1 MAKIQLTEAQLHDL
15 IAEAIETV
23 MSDEGLEE
31 GFFGNMVDKIGAAK
45 DAFQKGGAYNAHFA
59 NRQLERA
66 RGDIQ
71 NLKSKYGV
79 QDGQNANQYVNQN
92 TQDAVAKINSKYDQ
106 KIQALQTQRN
116 NEIQQVKANMQKQWS
131 QYQGQ
136 KQNLDQTRQQAYQN
150 RRTAVNANP
159 YADFK
164 EEE

>member
-1 MAKIQLTEAQLHDL
+1 MAQIQITEAQLHDV

-59 NRQLERA
+59 NRQLQRA

-71 NLKSKYGV
+71 NLKNKYDV
-79 QDGQNANQYVNQN
+79 QDGQNATQYVAQN
-92 TQDAVAKINSKYDQ
+92 TNDAIAKINSKYDQ

-116 NEIQQVKANMQKQWS
+116 NEIEQVKANIQKQWS
-131 QYQGQ
+131 QYQGK
-136 KQNLDQTRQQAYQN
+136 KQNLDQTHKQAYQN
-150 RRTAVNANP
+150 RRAAMNANP

-164 EEE
+164 EE